1 MKNESDKR
9 RADRAAS
16 YVRARD
22 RAVNAPFGRRS
33 ANRPADG
40 KTFRHTMTGL
50 LAVSIF
56 AVSPLSAWAADIRL
70 AEAARQNDRAAVLT
84 LLEQKADINAPLPD
98 GTTALHWAASNN
110 DGKLVAEL
118 LKAGADYRAATRI
131 GSVTPLALA
140 CENGAAAAVAAL
152 LKAGADANLP
162 DCNGAT
168 PLMFAAGSGNAAA
181 VEILL
186 NHGANPNAQEKIHG
200 QTALMFAAAKNRAEV
215 IRLLIRRGA
224 DPKIA
229 STVIKLNRL
238 PTDEDGT
245 VVKTRPSAR
254 QEPIIAYTLDDG
266 TVPEASAKTVG
277 TSELE
282 AQDAAAAPKRRRRG
296 QQANSAAGN
305 EGGTSAD
312 TAASGAGEAANAAD
326 GQATGRRGGRGTR
339 GTQTAAALAAV
350 ARRASA
356 LVSGGNTALT
366 LAAREGHLEAIQA
379 LIVSGADINQPNA
392 GDKATPLVT
401 AICNGHYG
409 AAKYLLDYGADP
421 NLASVDGLAALYA
434 TIDAQWQPVGW
445 APNAITNQEPLT
457 HLELMQAILEKKGDV
472 NARLTKKLWFRPT
485 HHDECWIG
493 SAGATAFWRAAQA
506 TDIAAMRLLIAH
518 GADPKIAT
526 NEGVNALM
534 VAAGLGWNGN
544 FSTQGPDT
552 ALDAVKYC
560 LLLGL
565 DPTPQ
570 DVQGYTALAGAAYRG
585 DNELVKLL
593 VSRGAKLDARNDR
606 GWSVTDMANGPSLRS
621 SVPVPHLATVTLL
634 LSLGA
639 PPLTPHDNEEILGII
654 RQKPGARP
662 DAKTDVKSDAKPA
675 EPTGGASDPAK

>member
-1 MKNESDKR
+1 MRNRNAMKFALS
-9 RADRAAS
+9 
-16 YVRARD
+16 
-22 RAVNAPFGRRS
+22 
-33 ANRPADG
+33 
-40 KTFRHTMTGL
+40 GL
-50 LAVSIF
+50 LAASVF
-56 AVSPLSAWAADIRL
+56 AVSPASARGGDVRL

-84 LLEQKADINAPLPD
+84 LLKQKADINAPLPD
-98 GTTALHWAASNN
+98 GTTALHWAAANN
-110 DGKLVAEL
+110 DAKLVAEL
-118 LKAGADYRAATRI
+118 LEAGADYRAATRI
-131 GSVTPLALA
+131 GSVTPLTLA
-140 CENGAAAAVAAL
+140 CENGAADTIAAL

-162 DCNGAT
+162 NANGAT
-168 PLMFAAGSGNAAA
+168 PLMFAAASGSAAA

-186 NHGANPNAQEKIHG
+186 DHGANPNAQEKIHG
-200 QTALMFAAAKNRAEV
+200 QTALMFAAVKNRAEV
-215 IRLLIRRGA
+215 IRLLIRRGT
-224 DPKIA
+224 DPKIT

-238 PTDEDGT
+238 PADEDGT

-254 QEPIIAYTLDDG
+254 QEPVIAYTLDDG
-266 TVPEASAKTVG
+266 TIPETSAKTAG
-277 TSELE
+277 TPE
-282 AQDAAAAPKRRRRG
+282 AETPDAAPKRRRRG
-296 QQANSAAGN
+296 QQITSAAG
-305 EGGTSAD
+305 
-312 TAASGAGEAANAAD
+312 TAADASANGSGETANAAD

-339 GTQTAAALAAV
+339 GAQTPAALAAS

-366 LAAREGHLEAIQA
+366 LAAREGHLEAVQA
-379 LIVSGADINQPNA
+379 LIAAGAGINQPNA
-392 GDKATPLVT
+392 GDKTTPLVT

-409 AAKYLLDYGADP
+409 VAKYLLDYGADP

-434 TIDAQWQPVGW
+434 VIDTQWQPVGW
-445 APNAITNQEPLT
+445 VPNAITNREPLT
-457 HLELMQAILEKKGDV
+457 HLELMQAILDKKGDV

-544 FSTQGPDT
+544 FSTQGPDS

-560 LLLGL
+560 LQFGL

-621 SVPVPHLATVTLL
+621 SVPVPHPATVALL

-654 RQKPGARP
+654 RQKPGAKP
-662 DAKTDVKSDAKPA
+662 DVKPDVKSAAKPA